1 MLLITE
7 MQPQCFPDVCF
18 IPTMTSIHV
27 PTVFDAVRTQSPG
40 GSLSGLAFN
49 ALFFYKTYLFLD
61 ALGLRCCV
69 QASLHLQQMVASL
82 QWRCALLPEMAS
94 LVAEHRL
101 WDMQAS
107 TVVVLSCSTTR
118 GIFPGQGWRR
128 AWLHRLKVSLLEV
141 NPGWNIHQ
149 LCDLETQSPHLHR
162 HILFYYTSQ
171 LLHFFFFF
179 TTEGLRQLY
188 LNPVC
193 QHCFSYIICS
203 LHVSGSHFGNSC
215 NISNF
220 VIIVMFVMVI
230 FN

>member
-27 PTVFDAVRTQSPG
+27 PTVFDAVRTRSPG

-49 ALFFYKTYLFLD
+49 ALFFFKTYLFLD

-162 HILFYYTSQ
+162 HISFYYTSQ
-171 LLHFFFFF
+171 LLHFFFFYNWRF
-179 TTEGLRQLY
+179 EAALSQA
-188 LNPVC
+188 
-193 QHCFSYIICS
+193 S
-203 LHVSGSHFGNSC
+203 LSALLFLHHLLTSC
-215 NISNF
+215 LWVTF
-220 VIIVMFVMVI
+220 W
-230 FN
+230 